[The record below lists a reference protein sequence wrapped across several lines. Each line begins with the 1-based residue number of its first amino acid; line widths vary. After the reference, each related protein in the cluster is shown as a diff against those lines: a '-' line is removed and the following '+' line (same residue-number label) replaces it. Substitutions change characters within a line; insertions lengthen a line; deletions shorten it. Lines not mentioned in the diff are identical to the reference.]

1 MSPTPAPDSRGFHEG
16 ERAVQHAAGAGAAA
30 SRLEAMLDPAHLSPA
45 VGRFLETQTFVA
57 LTARDDEGRLWAS
70 PLVGPAGFL
79 EVTGTSRVRVHA
91 VPSSDGDPL
100 HGLQPD
106 QPVGTIAIDHAR
118 RRRFRLNGHLTSVTE
133 GSLEIDVGEAFG
145 NCPQYLTPR
154 SLALVHDAAPAVP
167 SVAARVSAHLGEDDR
182 ALAGHADM
190 FVLGTSHPLRGNDA
204 SHRGGPRGFVRVS
217 ADTLWWPDYPGNNM
231 FTSLGNLATD
241 PSAALAFFDFDRGR
255 TLHLSGQ
262 ARLRRTDE
270 NAPGDDAG
278 TGRGVVFETIAV
290 AHSGLALR
298 TTVATAT
305 SNAPS
310 A

>member
-1 MSPTPAPDSRGFHEG
+1 
-16 ERAVQHAAGAGAAA
+16 
-30 SRLEAMLDPAHLSPA
+30 MLDPARLSDG

-57 LTARDDEGRLWAS
+57 ITARDGEGRLWVS

-79 EVTGTSRVRVHA
+79 EMTGTSHVRVHA

-100 HGLQPD
+100 HGLPSD

-118 RRRFRLNGHLTSVTE
+118 RRRFRLNGHLTRVTD
-133 GSLEIDVGEAFG
+133 GALEIEVGEAFG

-154 SLALVHDAAPAVP
+154 SLALVHDTAPPAP
-167 SVAARVSAHLGEDDR
+167 RVAARISAHLRGDDR
-182 ALAGHADM
+182 ALADQADT

-217 ADTLWWPDYPGNNM
+217 GDTLWWPDYPGNNM

-262 ARLRRTDE
+262 ARLRRTE
-270 NAPGDDAG
+270 EGAPGDDAG
-278 TGRGVVFETIAV
+278 TGRRVVFETTAV

-298 TTVATAT
+298 AAVAAARSNAT
-305 SNAPS
+305 SA
-310 A
+310 